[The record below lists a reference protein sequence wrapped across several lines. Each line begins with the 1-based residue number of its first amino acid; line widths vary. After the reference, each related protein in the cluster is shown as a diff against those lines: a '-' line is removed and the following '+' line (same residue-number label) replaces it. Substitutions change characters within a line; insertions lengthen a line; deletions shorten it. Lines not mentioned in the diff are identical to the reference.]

1 MFQLWVENEK
11 GQTMELT
18 NNPAYIVY
26 NVLGMDPADAVINTN
41 RNASTDGS
49 VFNSAYIDNK
59 EITLTMA
66 LNYPAEANRIN
77 LYRYFKNK
85 KPIKLFF
92 KTDSRDVFIDGYC
105 QRVNVNFFEKK
116 EIAQITILCT
126 NPYFKAKDAETVQ
139 ISQNQSLF
147 EFPFSI
153 QTPIPF
159 SEISNT
165 SHEIVN
171 NGDIKVGAIFRI
183 TANGYVDAPKII
195 NVDTNEYFLI
205 TAGMSAGEV
214 IEINTIQNERSVLMG
229 DGQTMID
236 YIYGMSINSSWLELD
251 VGENHFAAT
260 ADSNPENMN
269 VEIEFRAFYEGV

>member
-1 MFQLWVENEK
+1 MFQIWVKNEK

-18 NNPAYIVY
+18 NNPAYVVY

-41 RNASTDGS
+41 RNASTDSS

-59 EITLTMA
+59 EITITMA

-77 LYRYFKNK
+77 LYKYFRNK
-85 KPIKLFF
+85 EPIKLFF

-105 QRVNVNFFEKK
+105 QRVNVNLFEKK
-116 EIAQITILCT
+116 EIAQVTILCS
-126 NPYFKAKDAETVQ
+126 NPYFKAKDAKTVQ
-139 ISQNQSLF
+139 ISQNQGLF

-165 SHEIVN
+165 SHGIVN
-171 NGDIKVGAIFRI
+171 TGDIKVGAIFRI
-183 TANGYVDAPKII
+183 TATGYVDAPKII
-195 NVDTNEYFLI
+195 NVDTNEFFLI

-229 DGQTMID
+229 DGYSMND
-236 YIYGMSINSSWLELD
+236 YIYGMSINSTWLELD
-251 VGENHFAAT
+251 VGENYFAAT
-260 ADSNPENMN
+260 ADTNPENMD
-269 VEIEFRAFYEGV
+269 VEVEFRAYYKGV

>member
-26 NVLGMDPADAVINTN
+26 NVLGMDPTDAVINTN

-85 KPIKLFF
+85 KSIKLFF

-126 NPYFKAKDAETVQ
+126 NPYFKSKNAKTVQ
-139 ISQNQSLF
+139 ISQIQSLF

-183 TANGYVDAPKII
+183 TANGFVDAPKII

-214 IEINTIQNERSVLMG
+214 IEINTIQNEHSVLMG
-229 DGQTMID
+229 DGQSMSD
-236 YIYGMSINSSWLELD
+236 YIYGMSINSTWLELD
-251 VGENHFAAT
+251 VGENHFSAT
-260 ADSNPENMN
+260 ADSNPENMD
-269 VEIEFRAFYEGV
+269 VEVEFRAFYEGV

>member
-26 NVLGMDPADAVINTN
+26 NVLGMDPTDAVINTN

>member
-1 MFQLWVENEK
+1 
-11 GQTMELT
+11 
-18 NNPAYIVY
+18 
-26 NVLGMDPADAVINTN
+26 
-41 RNASTDGS
+41 
-49 VFNSAYIDNK
+49 
-59 EITLTMA
+59 MA

-77 LYRYFKNK
+77 LYKYFRNK
-85 KPIKLFF
+85 EPIKLFF

-105 QRVNVNFFEKK
+105 QRVNVNLFEKK
-116 EIAQITILCT
+116 EIAQVTILCS
-126 NPYFKAKDAETVQ
+126 NPYFKAKDAKTVQ
-139 ISQNQSLF
+139 ISQNQGLF

-165 SHEIVN
+165 SHEIIN
-171 NGDIKVGAIFRI
+171 TGDIKVGAIFRI

-205 TAGMSAGEV
+205 TAGMNAGEV

-229 DGQTMID
+229 DGQSMSD
-236 YIYGMSINSSWLELD
+236 YIYGMSINSTWLELD

-260 ADSNPENMN
+260 ADSNPENMD
-269 VEIEFRAFYEGV
+269 VEVEFRAYYEGV

>member
-1 MFQLWVENEK
+1 MFQIWVKNEK

-18 NNPAYIVY
+18 NNPAYVVY

-77 LYRYFKNK
+77 LYKYFRNK
-85 KPIKLFF
+85 EPIKLFF

-105 QRVNVNFFEKK
+105 QRVNVNLFEKK
-116 EIAQITILCT
+116 EIAQVTILCS
-126 NPYFKAKDAETVQ
+126 NPYFKAKDAKTVQ
-139 ISQNQSLF
+139 ISQNQGLF

-165 SHEIVN
+165 SHEIIN
-171 NGDIKVGAIFRI
+171 TGDIKVGAIFRI

-205 TAGMSAGEV
+205 TAGMNAGEV

-229 DGQTMID
+229 DGQSMSD
-236 YIYGMSINSSWLELD
+236 YIYGMSINSTWLELD

-260 ADSNPENMN
+260 ADSNPENMD
-269 VEIEFRAFYEGV
+269 VEVEFRAYYEGV

>member
-1 MFQLWVENEK
+1 MFQIWVKNEK

-18 NNPAYIVY
+18 NNPAYVVY

-77 LYRYFKNK
+77 LYKYFRNK
-85 KPIKLFF
+85 EPIKLFF

-105 QRVNVNFFEKK
+105 QRVNVNLFEKK
-116 EIAQITILCT
+116 EIAQVTILCS
-126 NPYFKAKDAETVQ
+126 NPYFKAKDAKTVQ
-139 ISQNQSLF
+139 ISQNQGLF

-165 SHEIVN
+165 SHEIIN
-171 NGDIKVGAIFRI
+171 TGDIKVGAIFRI

-205 TAGMSAGEV
+205 TVGMNAGEV

-229 DGQTMID
+229 DGQSMSD
-236 YIYGMSINSSWLELD
+236 YIYGMSINSTWLELD

-260 ADSNPENMN
+260 ADSNPENMD
-269 VEIEFRAFYEGV
+269 VEVEFRAYYEGV

>member
-11 GQTMELT
+11 GQIMELT

-26 NVLGMDPADAVINTN
+26 NVLGMDPADAIIDTN

-85 KPIKLFF
+85 KPLKLFF
-92 KTDSRDVFIDGYC
+92 KTDLRDVFIDGYC

-229 DGQTMID
+229 DGQSMSD
-236 YIYGMSINSSWLELD
+236 YIYGMSINSTWLELD